1 METLHFQKTENQVS
15 STIKHQEHKRN
26 ALIKAQSNIK
36 KLETEI
42 TDCDTNIEKYIMDLT
57 LMTDG
62 PESLKMKLSDIT
74 NPDLTKE
81 ERTMVNNYLKK

>member
-1 METLHFQKTENQVS
+1 MS
-15 STIKHQEHKRN
+15 STIKHLEHKRN

-42 TDCDTNIEKYIMDLT
+42 TDCDTNIEKYIMELT

-62 PESLKMKLSDIT
+62 PDCIKLKLSDIT
-74 NPDLTKE
+74 NPDNTLE
-81 ERTMVNNYLKK
+81 MRTMINNYLKR